1 MATHCHTPMEV
12 CRRHPETMLELMQA
26 VEDVATNIDAG
37 EIRRACHSVKRRA
50 QACWEAGGG
59 HFDFRL

>member
-1 MATHCHTPMEV
+1 MATHCHMPMEV
-12 CRRHPETMLELMQA
+12 CRRHPETMLELVQA

-37 EIRRACHSVKRRA
+37 EIPRACRSVKRRA

-59 HFDFRL
+59 HFYFRL

>member
-1 MATHCHTPMEV
+1 MEV
-12 CRRHPETMLELMQA
+12 RHRHPETMLELVQA

-37 EIRRACHSVKRRA
+37 EIRRACRSVKRRA